1 MSEGVRL
8 TIEVYWP
15 VDAQRHRTSLGV
27 DRHSRGPHEIATD
40 AQLHHQPHEPEF
52 GVPLHEA
59 RDADPAT
66 DPQGRVHTS
75 SPPHPDRASPLV
87 WTIAP
92 KRRVSQLLTAQ
103 ICPAV

>member
-52 GVPLHEA
+52 AYLCTKRVTLILPPTPKA
-59 RDADPAT
+59 ASTPPA
-66 DPQGRVHTS
+66 
-75 SPPHPDRASPLV
+75 HPTPTEHHRWCGLSHRSGAYLSF
-87 WTIAP
+87 
-92 KRRVSQLLTAQ
+92 
-103 ICPAV
+103 